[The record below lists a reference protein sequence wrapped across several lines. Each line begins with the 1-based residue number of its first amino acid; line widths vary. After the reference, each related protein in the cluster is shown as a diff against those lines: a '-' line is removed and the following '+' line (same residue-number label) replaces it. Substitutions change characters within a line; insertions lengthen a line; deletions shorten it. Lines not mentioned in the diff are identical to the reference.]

1 MSYRVPSTRMVGP
14 LVFVFFV
21 LAVLCV
27 GQNRPVISRAPLSG
41 AAEAKASLPVS
52 VSPGNWSQLAKLVPP
67 GCCTGLQNEVALSG
81 DTAVLSLVPFE
92 STKVAQV
99 FEKTAVGWRSNSPV
113 GTLNGP
119 VPDEP
124 VFAPVGIDGDTI
136 VVAGYTASS
145 QDPGYAFVYVKP
157 AGGWGNMA
165 SPTAILTSSDHNPD
179 FGASVSISG
188 DTIVVG
194 EDGYQSGTPGAAY
207 VFVKP
212 AGGWHSMTE
221 TAKLTSS
228 DGINTDLL
236 GWSVSVSGQ
245 TIVAGAPQFGNI
257 IHPGPGK
264 AYVFI
269 EPSGGWKSMT
279 QTAEITGS
287 DSVQGDAF
295 GFSVSIDGDVVL
307 TAAYVHN
314 KFVGEGYIFQKP
326 ASGWTNMTQTAV
338 LTSADASISEFG
350 YAVAISGNLAVI
362 GAPVRGE
369 PPNTWEGGLYVF
381 KEPAGGWQNATSSV
395 VLIGA
400 DTHFYDQLGY
410 TVAISGQTVLGGA
423 PYHPAPGNAY
433 LFGLP

>member
-1 MSYRVPSTRMVGP
+1 MLRFPNAQMAGILPVWLILGT
-14 LVFVFFV
+14 
-21 LAVLCV
+21 LCA
-27 GQNRPVISRAPLSG
+27 GQKIPVIPRASAPGL
-41 AAEAKASLPVS
+41 AAAAGSAPVN
-52 VSPGNWSQLAKLVPP
+52 VSPGNWSQLAQLVPP

-81 DTAVLSLVPFE
+81 NVAVLTLVPFE

-99 FEKTAVGWRSNSPV
+99 FEKTALGWRNNSPV
-113 GTLNGP
+113 GTLSGP
-119 VPDEP
+119 VPEEP
-124 VFAPVGIDGDTI
+124 IFAPVGIDGDTI

-145 QDPGYAFVYVKP
+145 QNPGYAFVYVKP

-165 SPTAILTSSDHNPD
+165 SPTAILTSSDRSPD
-179 FGASVSISG
+179 FGGSVSISG

-212 AGGWHSMTE
+212 AGGWHNMTE

-257 IHPGPGK
+257 LHPGPGK
-264 AYVFI
+264 AYVFV
-269 EPSGGWKSMT
+269 EPSGGWKSTT
-279 QTAEITGS
+279 QTGKITGS

-307 TAAYVHN
+307 TAAYVRN

-338 LTSADASISEFG
+338 LTSADASVSEFG
-350 YAVAISGNLAVI
+350 WAVAISGNLAVI
-362 GAPVRGE
+362 GAPVRGG
-369 PPNTWEGGLYVF
+369 PPNAWEGGLYIF
-381 KEPAGGWQNATSSV
+381 KEPAAGWQNATSSV

-400 DTHFYDQLGY
+400 DAHFYDELGY
-410 TVAISGQTVLGGA
+410 TVAISGETVLGGA
-423 PYHPAPGNAY
+423 PYRPTPGNAY